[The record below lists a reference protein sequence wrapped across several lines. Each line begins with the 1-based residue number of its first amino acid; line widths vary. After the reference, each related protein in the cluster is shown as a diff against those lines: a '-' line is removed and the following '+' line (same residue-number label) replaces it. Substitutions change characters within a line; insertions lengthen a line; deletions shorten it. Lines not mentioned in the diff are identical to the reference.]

1 MPLPESKRDK
11 GYRPQSPDTEEASER
26 YLFDRLRDLPPWR
39 KAEMLSVATRSAAE
53 LAMAGLRQRH
63 PAASAAELRN
73 RFAALVLG
81 REAAIEMFDWDPH
94 REGW

>member
-1 MPLPESKRDK
+1 MSERF
-11 GYRPQSPDTEEASER
+11 RTQSADTDRDTEQ
-26 YLFDRLRDLPPWR
+26 YLIERLRALPPWR
-39 KAEMLSVATRSAAE
+39 KAEMLSASTRAACD

-63 PAASAAELRN
+63 PNASAEELRK

-81 REAAIEMFDWDPH
+81 RELVMSLFGWDPE

>member
-1 MPLPESKRDK
+1 MPLHESKPSR
-11 GYRPQSPDTEEASER
+11 GYRPQSPDTDEASER
-26 YLFDRLRDLPPWR
+26 YLFDRLRGLPPWR
-39 KAEMLSVATRSAAE
+39 KAEMISAATRAVAD

-73 RFAALVLG
+73 RFAALLLG
-81 REAAIEMFDWDPH
+81 REVSIEMFDWDPH